1 MPLSSQV
8 SKQIATAVPANQ
20 GLVSNSGSDYM
31 QHSTQ
36 GGVASSY
43 VYTWLDRDPMEV
55 KGLALE
61 QTQQNNDCRL
71 SQDFSNLR
79 EQKLSAAVKFEYK
92 GC

>member
-1 MPLSSQV
+1 M
-8 SKQIATAVPANQ
+8 K
-20 GLVSNSGSDYM
+20 
-31 QHSTQ
+31 
-36 GGVASSY
+36 
-43 VYTWLDRDPMEV
+43 V